1 MRIVTERQL
10 RFALTRL
17 CDQFPMTQDE
27 RTAFIE
33 HHIMAAL
40 RGNIMQG
47 LGNIEYLWVRRFQEG
62 RVKFGAEFKT
72 VVETPAACV
81 VDAGGMLGMLAGK
94 RAMELAVARSKVTG
108 IAAIWVRNTTDWGAG
123 GYCVI
128 QALPHACL
136 GYALA
141 NSRPEVAPYGGID
154 MVFGHGNYCVA
165 IPTARHFPLLIDMAS
180 VDCGGVKGQEDIL
193 TGRGLPPGVFID
205 DNGNPITDASQWG
218 AIGGYALP
226 KGGQKMKSWKELCLV
241 MSIEAMA
248 GALSGMLC
256 ALDLNTPEDPANDIR
271 TPKGQMVMAVDIAAF
286 TRVVEFTKKIDRM
299 IDQTKGGRRAAGFDE
314 ILVPGERGYR
324 LAERQAR
331 EGIAYPDQIWERG
344 RSGWRRAGL
353 DLDTLIDE
361 SV

>member
-1 MRIVTERQL
+1 MRLVTEKQMRY
-10 RFALTRL
+10 ALARL
-17 CDQFPMTQDE
+17 CDRFPMTDDE

-33 HHIMAAL
+33 HHIMAGL

-47 LGNIEYLWVRRFQEG
+47 LGDIEYLWVRRFLEG
-62 RVKFGAEFKT
+62 RVKFGAQFKT
-72 VVETPAACV
+72 VIETPAALV

-94 RAMELAVARSKVTG
+94 RAMELAVAKARVAG
-108 IAAIWVRNTTDWGAG
+108 IGAVWLRNTTDWGAG

-128 QALPHACL
+128 HALPHACM

-165 IPTARHFPLLIDMAS
+165 IPASRHFPLLIDMAA

-193 TGRGLPPGVFID
+193 TGRCLPSDVFID
-205 DNGNPITDASQWG
+205 ENGNPITDASQWG
-218 AIGGYALP
+218 TIGGYALP
-226 KGGQKMKSWKELCLV
+226 KGGQKMRSWKELCLV

-256 ALDLNTPEDPANDIR
+256 ALDLNTPEDPPTAIR
-271 TPKGQMVMAVDIAAF
+271 TPKGQVVMAIDIAAF
-286 TRVVEFTKKIDRM
+286 TPVAEFTAKIDRM
-299 IDQTKGGRRAAGFDE
+299 IDQTKGGRLAAGFDE
-314 ILVPGERGYR
+314 ILIPGERGYR

-331 EGIAYPDQIWERG
+331 EGIAYHDRIWERAQ
-344 RSGWRRAGL
+344 SAWRRACL
-353 DLDTLIDE
+353 DLDAIIKE
-361 SV
+361 AN

>member
-1 MRIVTERQL
+1 MRIVTEKQL
-10 RFALTRL
+10 RHALARL
-17 CDQFPMTQDE
+17 CDQFPMSEEE

-33 HHIMAAL
+33 HHIMAGL

-62 RVKFGAEFKT
+62 RVRFGARFMT
-72 VVETPAACV
+72 IVETSAGIV

-94 RAMELAVARSKVTG
+94 RAMDLAVAKAKAAGIGVVWLRS
-108 IAAIWVRNTTDWGAG
+108 TTDWGAG

-154 MVFGHGNYCVA
+154 MIFGHGNYCVA
-165 IPTARHFPLLIDMAS
+165 VPTKRHYPLLIDMAA

-193 TGRGLPPGVFID
+193 TGRGLPAGVFID
-205 DNGNPITDASQWG
+205 ENGNPITDASQWG
-218 AIGGYALP
+218 SIGGYALP
-226 KGGQKMKSWKELCLV
+226 QGGQKMKSWKELCLV
-241 MSIEAMA
+241 MSIEAMT
-248 GALSGMLC
+248 GALSGMSC

-271 TPKGQMVMAVDIAAF
+271 TPKGQMVMAINIAAF
-286 TRVVEFTKKIDRM
+286 TPVEEFRTKIDRM
-299 IDQTKGGRRAAGFDE
+299 IDQTKGGRPAPGFDE
-314 ILVPGERGYR
+314 ILIPGERGFR

-331 EGIAYPDQIWERG
+331 EGIAYHERIWERAQSAWG
-344 RSGWRRAGL
+344 RAGL
-353 DLDTLIDE
+353 DLEAIINETT
-361 SV
+361 